1 MDGALWATMFGGFL
15 GFMASMLPKVGEMIQ
30 GHLSHKHDH
39 DMETLRIEASRTS
52 GPVEPPPAPVLAPPP
67 APVVPA
73 PCEPPVEQAPVF
85 MSPGVE
91 GEVVAPA
98 PPAQEE
104 QHERSE
110 TEEPTT
116 PLTTDDE
123 GDTVVKGSPFWTMVF
138 DALRASVRPTITYGF
153 FVLFVIIKLYGLWHG
168 VAVEHTPT
176 IQLLPIIWD
185 DGSGSLFAAILSFW
199 FGSRA
204 FERSK
209 ALTGKAQ

>member
-1 MDGALWATMFGGFL
+1 
-15 GFMASMLPKVGEMIQ
+15 
-30 GHLSHKHDH
+30 
-39 DMETLRIEASRTS
+39 
-52 GPVEPPPAPVLAPPP
+52 
-67 APVVPA
+67 
-73 PCEPPVEQAPVF
+73 

-98 PPAQEE
+98 PPPQEE
-104 QHERSE
+104 YHERNE
-110 TEEPTT
+110 TEEHVSQPAVD
-116 PLTTDDE
+116 DDE
-123 GDTVVKGSPFWTMVF
+123 GDTVVKGSPFWTTVF

-153 FVLFVIIKLYGLWHG
+153 FILFVIIKLYGLWHG